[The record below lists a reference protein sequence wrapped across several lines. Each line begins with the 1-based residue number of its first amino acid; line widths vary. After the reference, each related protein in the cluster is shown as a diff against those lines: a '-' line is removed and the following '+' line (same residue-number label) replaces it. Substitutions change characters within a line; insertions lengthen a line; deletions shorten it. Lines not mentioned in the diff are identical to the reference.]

1 MLEGTIEL
9 KGQPKDRAG
18 TTYYDDFGRPYSVEM
33 DRRTMASVG
42 LPTPRFRAPFYV
54 PFQHLKE
61 RPDQLG
67 RFFIDFDAWILE
79 VRQAQDER
87 GRQLQR
93 LARDMAPNSVGDVLA
108 NPRQFPAIMVALGDE
123 PLSDRFIRALR
134 VGHPWATG
142 EEEGDPATLLN
153 RKGERLFS
161 DSDIASLERFRNVHR
176 TLATQLATDDDE
188 FLPLDADGAPL
199 APPEELEEF
208 GVTEAPARPRG
219 RGRPRKTG

>member
-1 MLEGTIEL
+1 MLEGTIEV

-18 TTYYDDFGRPYSVEM
+18 TTFYDDFGRPYSVEM

-42 LPTPRFRAPFYV
+42 LPTPRFAAPFYV

-67 RFFIDFDAWILE
+67 RFFIDFEGWIQE
-79 VRQAQDER
+79 VRNAQDER
-87 GRQLQR
+87 NRQLQR
-93 LARDMAPNSVGDVLA
+93 LAMDMAPNNVGDVLA
-108 NPRQFPAIMVALGDE
+108 NPRHFPAILRALGDE

-142 EEEGDPATLLN
+142 EAQADPTTLVN
-153 RKGERLFS
+153 RRGERLFS
-161 DSDIASLERFRNVHR
+161 DADLASLERFRHVHR
-176 TLATQLATDDDE
+176 SLSAQFAADDDE
-188 FLPLDADGAPL
+188 FLPPDAEGAPL

-208 GVTEAPARPRG
+208 GLSEAPARPRG